1 MTAVSSK
8 AIVILSAVAFPVEV
22 KPVPPA
28 IVNVS
33 VFESATAFVPPSPA
47 IVLNMFWLEPLSALV
62 ISKLNVVPLFNAAE
76 TVIPSLPPIS
86 NSLEPVKSPRLEP
99 LLTLIAGVFNV
110 ASLNI
115 NEPSASHWSV
125 AKLYTIECEPVTFD
139 ALFACVPTPVKLL
152 VSKPKPPVVGSVF
165 EAVSYTHL
173 TLPTIYSV

>member
-1 MTAVSSK
+1 MTAVLSK

-47 IVLNMFWLEPLSALV
+47 IVLNIFWLEPLSALV
-62 ISKLNVVPLFNAAE
+62 ISKLNVLVFNAAE

-86 NSLEPVKSPRLEP
+86 NSFEPLKLPKLEP
-99 LLTLIAGVFNV
+99 LLTLIAGLANV
-110 ASLNI
+110 DSLNI
-115 NEPSASHWSV
+115 NEPSASHLSV

-139 ALFACVPTPVKLL
+139 ALFAVRTYAR
-152 VSKPKPPVVGSVF
+152 
-165 EAVSYTHL
+165 EASCF
-173 TLPTIYSV
+173 